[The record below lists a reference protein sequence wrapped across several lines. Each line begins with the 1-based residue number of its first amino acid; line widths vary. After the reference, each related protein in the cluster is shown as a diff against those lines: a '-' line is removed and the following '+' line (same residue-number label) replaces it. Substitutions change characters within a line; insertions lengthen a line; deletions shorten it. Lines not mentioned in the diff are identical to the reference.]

1 MARSKTPGL
10 VKRGGSIW
18 HYDVLVDGVRYQGS
32 TRTPD
37 LKTATLFV
45 NQLRLDI
52 ARGKLALKDTRK
64 TLTLEEVHQEFLASK
79 APSVSPLYLASLSA
93 HWRIWL
99 EPRLGKTPIDKI
111 DAAQVDQLRN
121 ALLAA
126 GRSHVFTNNV
136 LVTLRT
142 HLNFSVKRGRLRK
155 ALKVDLLRVQRKPR
169 PTVPASRV
177 SEFLAAIDH
186 STQNPQVRVMV
197 RVMLGLGCRSSEVAG
212 MRWEWLDLEE
222 RTYTVGR
229 AKGKEARVLP
239 IPSWLWNALQTIP
252 KGILSEWVFPTR
264 DGKPHCPGFLRK
276 PLMAAAKELG
286 MGNLTPHRLRA
297 SFASLH
303 AAAGTPLSE
312 LQTMMGHKD
321 FKTLWGYIEQ
331 TLDARR
337 EAQEGLGRHL
347 GLSEE
352 PPSTPAA
359 SV

>member
-1 MARSKTPGL
+1 MAQGKTPGL
-10 VKRGGSIW
+10 TKRGGSNW
-18 HYDVLVDGVRYQGS
+18 HYDLLVDGIRYQGS
-32 TRTPD
+32 THTPD

-64 TLTLEEVHQEFLASK
+64 TLLLEGVQQEFLASK
-79 APSVSPLYLASLSA
+79 TPSISPLYLASISA

-99 EPRLGKTPIDKI
+99 EPRLGRTPIDKI
-111 DAAQVDQLRN
+111 DAALMDQLRN
-121 ALLAA
+121 ALLEA
-126 GRSHVFTNNV
+126 GRSPVFTNNV

-142 HLNFSVKRGRLRK
+142 LLNFAVKRGRLRK
-155 ALKVDLLRVQRKPR
+155 APKVDLLRVQRKPR
-169 PTVPASRV
+169 PTVPARRV
-177 SEFLAAIDH
+177 AEFLGAIDRA
-186 STQNPQVRVMV
+186 TRNPQARVMV

-212 MRWEWLDLEE
+212 MRWEWLDLEQ

-239 IPSWLWNALQTIP
+239 IPSWLWIALQAMP
-252 KGILSEWVFPTR
+252 KGTLCEWVFPTPE
-264 DGKPHCPGFLRK
+264 GKPHCPGFLRK
-276 PLMAAAKELG
+276 PLQAAAKELG
-286 MGNLTPHRLRA
+286 LGNLTPHRLRA

-347 GLSEE
+347 GLTLDPQSAFPE
-352 PPSTPAA
+352 AN
-359 SV
+359 

>member
-1 MARSKTPGL
+1 MARTKTPGL
-10 VKRGGSIW
+10 VKRGGSTW
-18 HYDVLVDGVRYQGS
+18 HYDILIDGVRYQGS
-32 TRTPD
+32 TRTSD
-37 LKTATLFV
+37 HKTATLFV

-64 TLTLEEVHQEFLASK
+64 TWTLDEVHQEFLASK
-79 APSVSPLYLASLSA
+79 TPSISPLYLASLSA

-99 EPRLGKTPIDKI
+99 EPRLGKTPIDRI
-111 DAAQVDQLRN
+111 DACLVDQLRN
-121 ALLAA
+121 ALLGAR
-126 GRSHVFTNNV
+126 RSQVFTNNV

-142 HLNFSVKRGRLRK
+142 LLNFAVKRGRLRK
-155 ALKVDLLRVQRKPR
+155 ALRVDLLRVQRRPR

-177 SEFLAAIDH
+177 SEFLAAIDR
-186 STQNPQVRVMV
+186 STRNPQVRVMV

-212 MRWEWLDLEE
+212 MRWEWLDLEQ

-239 IPSWLWNALQTIP
+239 IPSWLWTALQTMP
-252 KGILSEWVFPTR
+252 KGTLSEWVFPTK
-264 DGKPHCPGFLRK
+264 DGKPHCAGFLRK

-286 MGNLTPHRLRA
+286 LGHLTPHRLRA

-337 EAQEGLGRHL
+337 DAQEGLGRHL
-347 GLSEE
+347 GL
-352 PPSTPAA
+352 TVDTLDAPAA
-359 SV
+359 VI